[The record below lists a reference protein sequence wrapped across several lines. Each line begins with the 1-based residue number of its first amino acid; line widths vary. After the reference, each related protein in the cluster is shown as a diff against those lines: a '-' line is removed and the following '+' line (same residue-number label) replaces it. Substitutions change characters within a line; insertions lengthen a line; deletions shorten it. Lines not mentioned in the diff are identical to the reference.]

1 MQKLLITIYRDYVA
15 PRFDMSS
22 EVLVISYDNGVE
34 LDRKNLV
41 LPAASADELSQLIIS
56 EGVSTV
62 ICGGIENEY
71 YQYLN
76 WKKVIVIDSVI
87 GRYEDA
93 LSLALKN
100 KLTEGKIIPEQV
112 SGESATP

>member
-1 MQKLLITIYRDYVA
+1 M
-15 PRFDMSS
+15 
-22 EVLVISYDNGVE
+22 
-34 LDRKNLV
+34 
-41 LPAASADELSQLIIS
+41 PAASADELSQLIIS

-76 WKKVIVIDSVI
+76 WKKVRVIDSVI

-100 KLTEGKIIPEQV
+100 ELIEGQIIPEQI
-112 SGESATP
+112 SREGATT